1 MKVSIAYWAFPNRGS
16 RKLAVEVI
24 GNRLVIA
31 LVGQNLRQ
39 WSMTIGALTSR
50 LINRWSEDLDRIED
64 ELSAACATQ

>member
-16 RKLAVEVI
+16 GKFAVEVI
-24 GNRLVIA
+24 GNDLVIA

-39 WSMTIGALTSR
+39 RSTAIGALTSG
-50 LINRWSEDLDRIED
+50 LISLRPKDLDRIED

>member
-1 MKVSIAYWAFPNRGS
+1 MKAPLAYWAFPNRGS
-16 RKLAVEVI
+16 GKFAVEVI
-24 GNRLVIA
+24 GNHLVVP

-39 WSMTIGALTSR
+39 WSTAIGALTSG